1 MSLDTVLYTRLT
13 TFAGLTALIEN
24 RVYARNEL
32 PQGAVLPAVSFMR
45 AGVERVS
52 AMGVDTGLA
61 RARIQV
67 DAWASTYDGV
77 RAVAEQ
83 LRLALQRWRNAT
95 GTVVQDTYVLTE
107 LDLYET
113 ETRLHRVMF
122 DFDVVYVEG

>member
-13 TFAGLTALIEN
+13 TFAGLTALISD

-32 PQGAVLPAVSFMR
+32 PQGVALPAVSFMR

-61 RARIQV
+61 RARVQV

-83 LRLALQRWRNAT
+83 LRLALQRWRNVT

-107 LDLYET
+107 LDLYEP

>member
-1 MSLDTVLYTRLT
+1 
-13 TFAGLTALIEN
+13 
-24 RVYARNEL
+24 
-32 PQGAVLPAVSFMR
+32 
-45 AGVERVS
+45 
-52 AMGVDTGLA
+52 MGSDTGLA

-67 DAWASTYDGV
+67 DGWAKSYDEV

-83 LRLALQRWRNAT
+83 VRLALQRWSNSV
-95 GTVVQDTYVLTE
+95 GTVVQDIYILNE